1 MYAKLTDELID
12 HRKIFHAGELIGRD
26 GAAIAL
32 GMYAV
37 GLLWSN
43 KHLSD
48 GVLPSAVVRSFRH
61 VTRPV
66 QVAAALTK
74 AGLWERNGHG
84 SWRIHDYA
92 AFGNPNSASVKEKR
106 KRDRDRKRAE
116 REKEEAAHS
125 RK

>member
-1 MYAKLTDELID
+1 MYAKLNDELID

-32 GMYAV
+32 GMYTV

-61 VTRPV
+61 VTRPI
-66 QVAAALTK
+66 QIADALTK

-84 SWRIHDYA
+84 GWRIHDYA
-92 AFGNPNSASVKEKR
+92 AFGNPSSASVKEKR
-106 KRDRDRKRAE
+106 NRDRDRKRAE
-116 REKEEAAHS
+116 RNGGTS
-125 RK
+125 RHGQK